1 MMKNGNKILARE
13 IMTQV
18 NKTHKKHN
26 NIDNYLFLFLRA
38 K

>member
-18 NKTHKKHN
+18 KERIAQIFTTALSLNAHLLK
-26 NIDNYLFLFLRA
+26 
-38 K
+38 